1 MSKRGT
7 EQSVWRAGGR
17 CESYTNPD
25 TGGIDSHLD
34 VTPNSVP
41 FGVHTGVILGA
52 LAATYLKPRDG
63 SST

>member
-1 MSKRGT
+1 M
-7 EQSVWRAGGR
+7 

-52 LAATYLKPRDG
+52 LAGTYLKPRDG
-63 SST
+63 LVNIDGGLAVQ